1 MLKRIVI
8 VAGLAA
14 APLLAPSAAHA
25 QNAAQG
31 GVLLIYGN
39 DKCPTNDNG
48 EEIVVCQ
55 RLDEAERFRI
65 PKTLREQPGR
75 PQATESWAV
84 RSQDALEAGRFGTGS
99 CSTVGPGG
107 QTGCFVR
114 QATAARADA
123 RARKEAETNLP
134 LP

>member
-14 APLLAPSAAHA
+14 APLMVPAAQA
-25 QNAAQG
+25 QNAAQN
-31 GVLLIYGN
+31 GVLVIYGS

-48 EEIVVCQ
+48 DEIVVCH

-65 PKTLREQPGR
+65 PQTLREQPGR
-75 PQATESWAV
+75 PQANQSWAV
-84 RSQDALEAGRFGTGS
+84 RSQDALEAGRTGTGS

-114 QATAARADA
+114 QATRARAESSA
-123 RARKEAETNLP
+123 RRQEQTDLP

>member
-8 VAGLAA
+8 VAGLVA
-14 APLLAPSAAHA
+14 APLLVPAAQA
-25 QNAAQG
+25 QNAAQN
-31 GVLLIYGN
+31 GVLVIYGD
-39 DKCPTNDNG
+39 DKCPTNDSG

-65 PKTLREQPGR
+65 PQNLRQPSGR
-75 PQATESWAV
+75 PQANESWAV
-84 RSQDALEAGRFGTGS
+84 RSQDALDAGRMGTGS

-114 QATAARADA
+114 QATRARAESNA
-123 RARKEAETNLP
+123 RRNEQTDLP